1 MRRTADFVA
10 RILDGAKP
18 GDSPM
23 EQPSVFEFVI
33 DRRIAKTLGLMIPQ
47 SVRLQATEV
56 IE

>member
-18 GDSPM
+18 GDLPM

-33 DRRIAKTLGLMIPQ
+33 DLRIAKTLGLTIPQ

>member
-18 GDSPM
+18 GDLPM

-47 SVRLQATEV
+47 SVRRQATEV

>member
-18 GDSPM
+18 GDLPM

-33 DRRIAKTLGLMIPQ
+33 DQRIAKTLGLMIPQ
-47 SVRLQATEV
+47 SVRRQATEV